1 MASSFPLKGI
11 CFCVSDDIRGIFSNR
26 FLKAALVSAY
36 LFQTWQ
42 HRRKSYGK
50 KKKTLLTRKIVT
62 F

>member
-11 CFCVSDDIRGIFSNR
+11 CFCVSDDIRGIFSNK

-50 KKKTLLTRKIVT
+50 KKNITY
-62 F
+62 